1 MERSLHGTEK
11 DRRQKYLSKLKEL
24 KLFDDT
30 FFFHCI
36 STFPETLEP
45 MIRIIL
51 GRKDLRIVTVNAQK
65 EEGQLFARRGR
76 FDVLAAD
83 EEGRYYEIEVQNT
96 YSGVLPQRAR
106 FYSALLD
113 YSLLRPSEDYRKLP
127 ESFVIIIMANNELKQ
142 KRTVAKYT
150 RRNEDDEPLN
160 DGSHIVFVNGE
171 SRGSGDE
178 VERLMHDFRCTEPED
193 MNYDFLRR
201 PVEYYKRDRKGRND
215 MCDVIQKIVNEER
228 VSAKAEGVAEGR
240 VKEKTAMVKEM
251 LRKGTIPAKDIAD
264 ISGLTIS
271 EVSALAKE
279 L

>member
-1 MERSLHGTEK
+1 MERSLQDTEK

-178 VERLMHDFRCTEPED
+178 VEKLMHDFRCTEPED

-228 VSAKAEGVAEGR
+228 VSAKAE
-240 VKEKTAMVKEM
+240 EKTAMVKEM
-251 LRKGTIPAKDIAD
+251 LKDGSLPVSRIAK